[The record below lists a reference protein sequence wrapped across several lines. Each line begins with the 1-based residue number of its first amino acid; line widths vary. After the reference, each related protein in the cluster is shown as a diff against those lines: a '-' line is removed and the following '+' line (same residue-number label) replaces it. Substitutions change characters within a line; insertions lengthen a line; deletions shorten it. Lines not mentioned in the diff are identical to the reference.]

1 MGLATAP
8 PIRLFRLSR
17 IRIAEWGIW
26 LRLADSFRES
36 ISNNCLNALLIF
48 FEPPQIRRGVQKMKF
63 ATLLLSLV
71 MACLV
76 AANVS
81 AQRNTSPKSPLA
93 VFFEK
98 MDTNHDGILT
108 VQEFAAANSKLG
120 AGKELA
126 TLGGTVQKG
135 EATGMT
141 FQQFAKAYKE

>member
-1 MGLATAP
+1 
-8 PIRLFRLSR
+8 
-17 IRIAEWGIW
+17 
-26 LRLADSFRES
+26 
-36 ISNNCLNALLIF
+36 
-48 FEPPQIRRGVQKMKF
+48 MKF

-120 AGKELA
+120 AGKAVAVYKELA